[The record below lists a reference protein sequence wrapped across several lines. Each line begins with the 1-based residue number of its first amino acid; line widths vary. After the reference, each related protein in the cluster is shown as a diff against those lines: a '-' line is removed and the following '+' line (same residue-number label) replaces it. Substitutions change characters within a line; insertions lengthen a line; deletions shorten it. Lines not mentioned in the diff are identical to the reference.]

1 MGSQLK
7 IFFSEDSYLT
17 ELEMSQKGWR
27 GDIVVEFEGQTYMVE
42 FITFERLTNEY
53 RFTIQD
59 GRDYVIYT
67 TTIIVDSTD
76 NKTIIDK
83 ILNFC
88 QSHSLSNL
96 RKVDLK
102 EKFNTTFVELQDLN
116 NWVQVY

>member
-1 MGSQLK
+1 MGNQIK

-17 ELEMSQKGWR
+17 ELEMTQKGWR

-53 RFTIQD
+53 RYSIQE
-59 GRDYVIYT
+59 GGICLIFSS
-67 TTIIVDSTD
+67 TIIVDSTD
-76 NKTIIDK
+76 KKTIIDK

-88 QSHSLSNL
+88 QSHSLSCL

-102 EKFNTTFVELQDLN
+102 EEFKAAFVELQDLN

>member
-1 MGSQLK
+1 MGSQIK

-27 GDIVVEFEGQTYMVE
+27 GDIVVEFESQTYMVE

-53 RFTIQD
+53 RYSIQE
-59 GRDYVIYT
+59 GRIYFIDT

-76 NKTIIDK
+76 KKTIIDT
-83 ILNFC
+83 ILNLY
-88 QSHSLSNL
+88 QSNSLLNL

-102 EKFNTTFVELQDLN
+102 EEYKTVFVELQDLK